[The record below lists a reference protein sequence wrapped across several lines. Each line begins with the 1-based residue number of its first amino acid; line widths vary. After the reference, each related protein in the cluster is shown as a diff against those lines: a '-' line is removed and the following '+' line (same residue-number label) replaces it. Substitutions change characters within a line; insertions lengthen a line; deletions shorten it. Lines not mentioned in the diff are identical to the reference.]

1 MNPTI
6 TIVEIIRRSEQGVT
20 RPFVCR
26 GDDGVTYWVKGNG
39 AGAVALCHEW
49 IGGKLAQAINLPI
62 PRFELAVV
70 PPQVVA
76 LSDMPD
82 VHDLGTGIVFTS
94 EDVTGACE
102 LTFDR
107 VAGIPEESRWR
118 ILLFDWWVRNNDRI
132 LGPRGG
138 NVNLL
143 HVPSEAGSVHLI
155 DHNMAFDPEFDPDA
169 FWNDHVFHADVG
181 HIRHEWLEAAKETMH
196 FTVDDVTKIL
206 SDLPQSWI
214 DAATLR
220 PAFSLDM
227 ISNVIGCP
235 EWPDAMLTG
244 GAS

>member
-1 MNPTI
+1 MNPTL
-6 TIVEIIRRSEQGVT
+6 TIVEIVRRSEQGVT

-26 GDDGVTYWVKGNG
+26 GDDGLTYWVKGNG
-39 AGAVALCHEW
+39 AGAAALCREW

-70 PPQVVA
+70 PPQVIA

-82 VHDLGTGIVFTS
+82 VHDLGAGVVFAS
-94 EDVTGACE
+94 EDVAGACE

-107 VAGIPEESRWR
+107 VAGIPEETRWR
-118 ILLFDWWVRNNDRI
+118 ILLFDWWVRNNDRT

-143 HVPSEAGSVHLI
+143 HVPCTGSVHLI
-155 DHNMAFDPEFDPDA
+155 DHNMAFDPEFDPAA
-169 FWNDHVFHADVG
+169 FWNDHVFHADAG
-181 HIRHEWLEAAKETMH
+181 RLRHEWLEAAKGSMQFAADSATE
-196 FTVDDVTKIL
+196 IL
-206 SDLPQSWI
+206 NDLPQTWLDS
-214 DAATLR
+214 ATLL
-220 PAFSLDM
+220 PAFTLDR
-227 ISNVIGCP
+227 ISAVISHP